1 MPYSDVKWQGNRDER
16 GNVVTYTMKYNGERL
31 GTTEKVKEGFSFTPY
46 RDDGRLKPFTVRRM
60 IDVRVALFDQITEGR
75 K

>member
-16 GNVVTYTMKYNGERL
+16 GNVVNYTMKYNGERL

-46 RDDGRLKPFTVRRM
+46 RNDGRLKPFTVRRM
-60 IDVRVALFDQITEGR
+60 IDVRVELFDQIMEDR